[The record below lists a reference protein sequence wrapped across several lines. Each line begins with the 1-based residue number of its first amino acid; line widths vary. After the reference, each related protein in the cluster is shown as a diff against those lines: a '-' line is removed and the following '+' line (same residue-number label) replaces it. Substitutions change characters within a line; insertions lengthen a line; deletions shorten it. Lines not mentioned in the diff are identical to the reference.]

1 MSKAENI
8 ISSVSRQLYASV
20 ILKSFLVALTCG
32 LLIFSFSSSWMLSGG
47 SSLVCFLLCGYFL
60 GLFSH
65 KKQESIALIHKN
77 LRGAEY
83 SLGLLEVKEP
93 NIAEQL
99 QLERLFNQI
108 ESEPLPN
115 VIFRGVMPY
124 FSGVV
129 LAGIIYFVYPY
140 FNKESDSISFLQEK
154 EEEAKTVNIAKP
166 PVFSSSNVVIESPA
180 YTKLPP
186 KESTTLNISAVVGS
200 SLKWTVKFNHSEKL
214 NVKLSNSRG
223 EELSFK
229 NNGKSFEYSDKV
241 VSSGLYGLKAY
252 WKDSLIY
259 QSDFYHLEAI
269 PDLAPKIEP
278 STKELY
284 TLHFLKD
291 PKTLSISAKV
301 SDDFLVKE
309 VFVVATLARGSG
321 ENVKF
326 REMKFPTNKTNFKS
340 ANVSKTIDLKALN
353 FTPGDEFYY
362 YWGAIDNKSPQAN
375 FTKSDTYFVVYKD
388 TSAINEGELATMAVN
403 ILPEYFRSQRQII
416 IDTEKLIAK
425 RNKVSKNEFN
435 FTSNEIGFDQKA
447 LRIRY
452 GQYLGEEYESSI
464 GGGHAH
470 GNEGGNLLDGFM
482 HKHDSEEE
490 GHHDHSH
497 DHGHDHSHE
506 SKAPTNSESGSSL
519 ADILAEYV
527 HSHDDA
533 ESNTFYEK
541 STRSLLKT
549 ALENMWQSELHLR
562 LYEPEK
568 ALPFEKKAL
577 ELLKEA
583 QHKAR
588 TFISKS
594 SYDPPPIKEKE
605 TRMKGELKKFN
616 AKYNSKIALTEVQLQ
631 QLAGEVSGYLNLK
644 GKLTSIQK
652 QKVLLLSNQM
662 SERIINSGL
671 GNWAMLTSLRKL
683 LNDKQLNSEETE
695 KLKAGLFKLTGIQKS
710 AESPAKAA
718 DKRLEKAFWDN
729 L

>member
-1 MSKAENI
+1 MSRAKKI
-8 ISSVSRQLYASV
+8 ISSVNGQLYTSAF
-20 ILKSFLVALTCG
+20 LKSLLGALAGG
-32 LLIFSFSSSWMLSGG
+32 LLTFTFSSSWILSGVIG
-47 SSLVCFLLCGYFL
+47 LVCFGAYGYFS
-60 GLFSH
+60 GLFSQ

-77 LRGAEY
+77 LSGAEY
-83 SLGLLEVKEP
+83 SLELLEVKDP

-99 QLERLFNQI
+99 QLERLYNQI
-108 ESEPLPN
+108 ENEPIPN
-115 VIFRGVMPY
+115 VIFKGLLPY
-124 FSGVV
+124 ILGLA
-129 LAGIIYFVYPY
+129 LAGIVFFAVPY
-140 FNKESDSISFLQEK
+140 LSKESKSIALISETEK
-154 EEEAKTVNIAKP
+154 KTVNVQKP
-166 PVFSSSNVVIESPA
+166 PAFSSATVHIQSPA
-180 YTKLPP
+180 YTGLSS
-186 KESTTLNISAVVGS
+186 KESNNLNVSAVVGS
-200 SLKWTVKFNHSEKL
+200 VLKWVVRFNHSEELK
-214 NVKLSNSRG
+214 VTLSNSRG
-223 EELSFK
+223 EELAFK
-229 NNGKSFEYSDKV
+229 SAGRTFEYSDKV
-241 VSSGLYGLKAY
+241 VSSGLYGIRAY

-269 PDLAPKIEP
+269 PDLAPRIEP

-291 PKTLSISAKV
+291 SKILNIAVKV

-326 REMKFPTNKTNFKS
+326 REMKFPINKANFKS
-340 ANVSKTIDLKALN
+340 ANITKTIDLKALN
-353 FTPGDEFYY
+353 FTPGDELYY
-362 YWGAIDNKSPQAN
+362 YWGAVDNKTPQAN
-375 FTKSDTYFVVYKD
+375 FAKSDTYFVVYKD
-388 TSAINEGELATMAVN
+388 TSAVNEGELATMAIN

-425 RNKVSKNEFN
+425 RSKISKNEFN

-464 GGGHAH
+464 GGSHAQ
-470 GNEGGNLLDGFM
+470 GSEGGNLLDGFM

-506 SKAPTNSESGSSL
+506 SKAQESTESGGSL

-533 ESNTFYEK
+533 ESNTFYEQ

-616 AKYNSKIALTEVQLQ
+616 TQYNSKITLTEVQLQ
-631 QLAGEVSGYLNLK
+631 QLAGEVSGYLSLE
-644 GKLTSIQK
+644 GKLNANQK
-652 QKVLLLSNQM
+652 QKVLVLSNQL
-662 SERIINSGL
+662 SEKIVNSGF
-671 GNWAMLTSLRKL
+671 GNWAVLTSLRKL
-683 LNDKQLNSEETE
+683 LNDKKLTSEEKE
-695 KLKAGLFKLTGIQKS
+695 KLRSGLFKVTGIQKS
-710 AESPAKAA
+710 AEPPVNAVE
-718 DKRLEKAFWDN
+718 KRLEKAFWDN

>member
-1 MSKAENI
+1 MKAAKI
-8 ISSVSRQLYASV
+8 IESVSRQLYTSAF
-20 ILKSFLVALTCG
+20 LKSLIVALAGT
-32 LLIFSFSSSWMLSGG
+32 LLVLAFSKSWILAGG
-47 SSLVCFLLCGYFL
+47 IGFVCFGISGYLL
-60 GLFSH
+60 GLFFD
-65 KKQESIALIHKN
+65 KKQESVALIHKN
-77 LRGAEY
+77 IGGAEY
-83 SLGLLEVKEP
+83 SLELLEVAEP
-93 NIAEQL
+93 NIAERL
-99 QLERLFNQI
+99 QLERLYSQL
-108 ESEPLPN
+108 EKEPIPNLVFKGLLPYIIGILLTGI
-115 VIFRGVMPY
+115 VY
-124 FSGVV
+124 FSIPYLSREKSFSTSLLEESKV
-129 LAGIIYFVYPY
+129 AEGINTVELPG
-140 FNKESDSISFLQEK
+140 FLT
-154 EEEAKTVNIAKP
+154 AKVHIQP
-166 PVFSSSNVVIESPA
+166 PA
-180 YTKLPP
+180 YTG
-186 KESTTLNISAVVGS
+186 ISANESSNLNVSAVAGS
-200 SLKWTVKFNHSEKL
+200 VLKWTVKFSHSDKL
-214 NVKLSNSRG
+214 KVTLSNSRG
-223 EELSFK
+223 EELNFK
-229 NNGKSFEYSDKV
+229 NGSHGFEYTDKV
-241 VSSGLYGLKAY
+241 VSSGLYGIRAY
-252 WKDSLIY
+252 WSDSLIY

-269 PDLAPKIEP
+269 PDLAPRIEP

-284 TLHFLKD
+284 TLHFLQD
-291 PKTLSISAKV
+291 PKTLKIAAKV

-326 REMKFPTNKTNFKS
+326 REMKFPIGQANFKS
-340 ANVSKTIDLKALN
+340 SNITKTIDFKALN
-353 FTPGDEFYY
+353 FTPGDELYY
-362 YWGAIDNKSPQAN
+362 YWAAIDNKSPQAN
-375 FTKSDTYFVVYKD
+375 FAKSDTYFVVYKD

-425 RNKVSKNEFN
+425 RNKVPKSEFN

-464 GGGHAH
+464 GGGH
-470 GNEGGNLLDGFM
+470 GSGEGENILDGFM

-490 GHHDHSH
+490 GHHDHTHEHDHSH
-497 DHGHDHSHE
+497 DHGA
-506 SKAPTNSESGSSL
+506 KAQSNSESGGSL

-568 ALPFEKKAL
+568 ALPYEEKAL

-605 TRMKGELKKFN
+605 NRMKGELKKFN
-616 AKYNSKIALTEVQLQ
+616 TKYSSKLVLSEVQLQ
-631 QLAGEVSGYLNLK
+631 QLAGEVSGYVNLDRKLN
-644 GKLTSIQK
+644 GNEK

-662 SERIINSGL
+662 SARIVNSGL
-671 GNWAMLTSLRKL
+671 GNWGMLTSLRKL
-683 LNDKQLNSEETE
+683 LDNKKLSNEAIV
-695 KLKAGLFKLTGIQKS
+695 KLKSGLYKLTRVQKS
-710 AESPAKAA
+710 AEPSGKVVE
-718 DKRLEKAFWDN
+718 KRLEKAFWEN
-729 L
+729 I